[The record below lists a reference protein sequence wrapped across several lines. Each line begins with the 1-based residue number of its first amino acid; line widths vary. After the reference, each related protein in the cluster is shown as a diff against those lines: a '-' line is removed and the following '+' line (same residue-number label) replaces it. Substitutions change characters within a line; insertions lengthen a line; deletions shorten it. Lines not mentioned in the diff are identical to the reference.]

1 MKKFLVQHNLP
12 LATADYLGPLFKSIF
27 PDSQIAQS
35 YGCARQKTSD
45 IINVAFQPYCHN
57 YLVEFCKNNPYS
69 VSHDGSNDT
78 GVRKMDPVCI
88 RTFDIKRSKTVSS
101 HFFNMCLTEGEDAA
115 KASTT
120 FAAIEERFVVDDI
133 LHIVVFL
140 SVWTTIM
147 PWLALE
153 TLFHQDFLE
162 KNNEI
167 CIVACPCHLA
177 HIAAGHGNDGFS
189 NYINLNIG
197 DVCVDAFYWFDKST
211 KCKGKLVEY
220 FEFWYQEYQS
230 VLKHLSARW
239 LSLECCL
246 VRILKKFP
254 SLRSYFVSED
264 FRDERF
270 RRLNDWFS
278 NPLLEPALLFNQ
290 CAISIFTNFNL
301 LLQREEPT
309 IHLFRLFMEAHG
321 RKLAAWIMHKYG
333 VSSARK
339 NLHKIIISNACYAFW
354 IGRV

>member
-1 MKKFLVQHNLP
+1 MKGVKDHCGKDTHKTNLRGWKSQPKITSVYSPTDTPLKTKVLNAEVAVKKFLVQHNLP

-101 HFFNMCLTEGEDAA
+101 HFFDMCLTEGEDAA

-147 PWLALE
+147 P
-153 TLFHQDFLE
+153 
-162 KNNEI
+162 
-167 CIVACPCHLA
+167 
-177 HIAAGHGNDGFS
+177 
-189 NYINLNIG
+189 
-197 DVCVDAFYWFDKST
+197 
-211 KCKGKLVEY
+211 
-220 FEFWYQEYQS
+220 
-230 VLKHLSARW
+230 
-239 LSLECCL
+239 
-246 VRILKKFP
+246 
-254 SLRSYFVSED
+254 
-264 FRDERF
+264 
-270 RRLNDWFS
+270 
-278 NPLLEPALLFNQ
+278 
-290 CAISIFTNFNL
+290 
-301 LLQREEPT
+301 
-309 IHLFRLFMEAHG
+309 
-321 RKLAAWIMHKYG
+321 
-333 VSSARK
+333 
-339 NLHKIIISNACYAFW
+339 
-354 IGRV
+354 